1 MRLGAAA
8 IALAAFALAV
18 APQAPAQ
25 EAAPKDP
32 AESPA
37 IIAPLA
43 ARSLLLDVAWAGKR
57 LVAAGE
63 RGHILHSENAGL
75 SWTQVA
81 VPASSNLTALC
92 FADGMNGWAVGH
104 VETILRTRDGG
115 ESWDL
120 AHFEPANPQPLLD
133 VACADANRG
142 IAVGAYGVVYVTTD
156 GGAVWSQVPFE
167 PEPLPGAAKVDE
179 AADDMEADV
188 GLGFEFHLNAI
199 TRGPPGRMYL
209 GAEAGRLFRS
219 DDDGGHWRELPSPYD
234 GSFHG
239 VLALEGDVVLAFG
252 LRGNLFRSEDGGT
265 TWTAIPTGT
274 TALLDA
280 GARLDENTVV
290 VAGTAG
296 VILVSRDGGRSF
308 ELTQQDDRR
317 AIAAVVPSGD
327 GALVVAGEGGVR
339 RLALPGKSL
348 P

>member
-1 MRLGAAA
+1 MRL
-8 IALAAFALAV
+8 ALAAFALAV
-18 APQAPAQ
+18 APPAPAQ
-25 EAAPKDP
+25 EATPKDP
-32 AESPA
+32 AERPA
-37 IIAPLA
+37 VVAPLA
-43 ARSLLLDVAWAGKR
+43 VRSLLLDVAWSGRR

-75 SWTQVA
+75 TWTQA
-81 VPASSNLTALC
+81 PVPASANLTALC
-92 FADGMNGWAVGH
+92 FADDRNGWAVGH

-115 ESWDL
+115 SSWDL
-120 AHFEPANPQPLLD
+120 VHLEPGNAQPLLD
-133 VACADANRG
+133 VACADGGRG
-142 IAVGAYGVVYVTTD
+142 VAVGAYGVVYVTTD

-167 PEPLPGAAKVDE
+167 PEPLPGAAKVE
-179 AADDMEADV
+179 ESADDMEADV
-188 GLGFEFHLNAI
+188 DLGFEFHLNAI

-219 DDDGGHWRELPSPYD
+219 DDDGAHWRELPSPYD

-239 VLALEGDVVLAFG
+239 VLALDGDVVLAFG

-280 GARLDENTVV
+280 GARVDEGTVV

-296 VILVSRDGGRSF
+296 VILVSRDGGRTF

-327 GALVVAGEGGVR
+327 GSLVVAGEGGVR
-339 RLALPGKSL
+339 RLALPGKGQ

>member
-1 MRLGAAA
+1 MRL
-8 IALAAFALAV
+8 ALAAFALAV
-18 APQAPAQ
+18 APPAPGQ
-25 EAAPKDP
+25 EPPPKDP
-32 AESPA
+32 AERPA
-37 IIAPLA
+37 VIAPLA
-43 ARSLLLDVAWAGKR
+43 VRSLLLDVAWAGPR

-75 SWTQVA
+75 SWTQSP
-81 VPASSNLTALC
+81 VPASASLTALC
-92 FADGMNGWAVGH
+92 FADAKTGWAVGH
-104 VETILRTRDGG
+104 VEAILRTQDGG
-115 ESWDL
+115 DSWDL
-120 AHFEPANPQPLLD
+120 VHLAPENPQPLLD
-133 VACADANRG
+133 VACADGGRG
-142 IAVGAYGVVYVTTD
+142 VAVGAYGVVYVTTD
-156 GGAVWSQVPFE
+156 GGSVWSQVPFE
-167 PEPLPGAAKVDE
+167 PEPLPGAEKVESPADE
-179 AADDMEADV
+179 MEAEVD
-188 GLGFEFHLNAI
+188 LGFEFHLNAI

-219 DDDGGHWRELPSPYD
+219 DDDGAHWRELPSPYD

-252 LRGNLFRSEDGGT
+252 LRGNLFRSEDGGS

-280 GARLDENTVV
+280 GAQLDADTVV

-317 AIAAVVPSGD
+317 AIAAAVASRD

-339 RLALPGKSL
+339 RLPLPGRAA